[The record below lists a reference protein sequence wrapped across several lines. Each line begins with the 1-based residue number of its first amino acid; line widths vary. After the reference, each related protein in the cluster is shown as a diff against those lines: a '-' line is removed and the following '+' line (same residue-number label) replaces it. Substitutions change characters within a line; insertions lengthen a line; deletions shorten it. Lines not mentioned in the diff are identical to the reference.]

1 MEGGHE
7 EQQQAHDMGKK
18 GGMRL
23 IPVIIANEVS
33 ERILSASVTANLIIY
48 LTTKYH
54 LGAATSAIIIFV
66 YQAAANFLPFCG
78 AIVSDALLGR
88 YLMVTVTL
96 FFCTIGATLM
106 SLTSVVQSLTPPE
119 CALPNQVCSS
129 PTALQLLVLCAS
141 LGFMSLGASGVR
153 PCCLA
158 FAEDQIAHWD
168 AARRDRALRRLFS
181 WYYVSVGFSQMVA
194 VTVLVYFQDI
204 LGWKI
209 GFIVSAA
216 MVASAT
222 LLNLVVSPF
231 YVKVKPQKSMWA
243 SLLQVA
249 VVAVKNRHLTVPA
262 ANHGVQFHSFAGSQ
276 SVPSEKMR
284 FLNKACILRTQDG
297 TINNEATGNTGSW
310 NTCTVEQVENLK
322 SALSVM
328 PMWSAMVVSFLVQ
341 SSSFGVL
348 QASTMD
354 RRIGT
359 TRFQIPAGSISI
371 FEIVTFTV
379 WSGCYDPYVVPFL
392 RMITGRQRVL
402 TLKQRMGIGVFLCVA
417 SMAVASAVEARRRQ
431 QGALRMSALWLVP
444 QYVLSGLSGAFG
456 AIAQIEFY
464 YAVLPKNKGS
474 LVLALL
480 FFGAGVASIESTVI
494 VKLVNVV
501 TSKGGATPW
510 ISDDLNRGHYDYYYM
525 LLAVLG
531 AIDLVYLLVC
541 AYVFDETTQNMS
553 LETGDDVEAETVGVQ
568 R

>member
-1 MEGGHE
+1 MMEGGHE
-7 EQQQAHDMGKK
+7 EQQQAHGMGKK

-96 FFCTIGATLM
+96 FFCTIGAALM
-106 SLTSVVQSLTPPE
+106 SLTSVVRSLTPPE
-119 CALPNQVCSS
+119 CALPNQQVCSS

-158 FAEDQIAHWD
+158 FAEDQIAHWG
-168 AARRDRALRRLFS
+168 ATRRDRALRRLFS

-194 VTVLVYFQDI
+194 VTVLVYFQDM
-204 LGWKI
+204 LGWKV

-231 YVKVKPQKSMWA
+231 YVKVKPQKSIWA

-262 ANHGVQFHSFAGSQ
+262 ANHGVQFHSFAGS
-276 SVPSEKMR
+276 
-284 FLNKACILRTQDG
+284 
-297 TINNEATGNTGSW
+297 W
-310 NTCTVEQVENLK
+310 NTCTVEQVEDLK

-328 PMWSAMVVSFLVQ
+328 PMWSAMVVSFLAQ

-417 SMAVASAVEARRRQ
+417 SMAVASAVEARRREAAARQ

-464 YAVLPKNKGS
+464 YAVLPKNMGS

-510 ISDDLNRGHYDYYYM
+510 ISDDLNRGHYDYYYL

-553 LETGDDVEAETVGVQ
+553 LEAGDDVEAETVEVQ
-568 R
+568 G